1 MKWLSDS
8 TVKRLREE
16 ADLPD
21 LSGTKY
27 RAIQR
32 VASGGMGTVYLAQDT
47 NLGRKLAVK
56 VMNLQDS
63 SGEQA
68 ARMLREARIVALLE
82 HPSIV
87 PIHDVGTLAD
97 GRVFYAMKLVQGG
110 RLDQY
115 VNENISLPDLLRVF
129 QKVCEAV
136 AFAHAHGVIHRDLK
150 PENIMVGAFG
160 EVLVM
165 DWGVAKVLGSRAQ
178 ENGDQLEREFPD
190 DSDMDARTT
199 LPLSGGPEAVGETAG
214 GIVIGTPAYMSP
226 EQVLGKIG
234 QLDERTD
241 VYALGAILYFLMTGR
256 SPFDPA
262 SMADAREQIVNKAP
276 VRPRHFNPKLPR
288 AIEAMALKALSK
300 QRDDRYGTAREI
312 ADDIVRFLDGKPVS
326 AYPEN
331 IVERMGRWANQHRF
345 IILLIMAYLL
355 MRLIVL
361 LTMRR

>member
-8 TVKRLREE
+8 MIKRLREE

-21 LSGTKY
+21 LGGTRY
-27 RAIQR
+27 RVIER

-56 VMNLQDS
+56 VMNLQDT
-63 SGEQA
+63 SGELT

-115 VNENISLPDLLRVF
+115 AKDNTSLPDLLRVF

-136 AFAHAHGVIHRDLK
+136 AFAHSHGVIHRDLK

-165 DWGVAKVLGSRAQ
+165 DWGVAKLLAGRTQ
-178 ENGDQLEREFPD
+178 ENGDQREIPD
-190 DSDMDARTT
+190 ETDIDTRAT
-199 LPLSGGPEAVGETAG
+199 LPMSNGADSIGETAG
-214 GIVIGTPAYMSP
+214 GAVIGTPAYMSP
-226 EQVLGKIG
+226 EQVLGKTG
-234 QLDERTD
+234 LLDERTD
-241 VYALGAILYFLMTGR
+241 VYALGAILYFLIAGR
-256 SPFDPA
+256 SPFEPT

-276 VRPRHFNPKLPR
+276 VRPRHLNPKLPR
-288 AIEAMALKALSK
+288 SIEAMALKALSK
-300 QRDDRYGTAREI
+300 QREERYGTAREM
-312 ADDIVRFLDGKPVS
+312 ADDVVKFLDGKPVS
-326 AYPEN
+326 AYREN
-331 IVERMGRWANQHRF
+331 FLERTGDGRINIASSSC
-345 IILLIMAYLL
+345 
-355 MRLIVL
+355 
-361 LTMRR
+361 